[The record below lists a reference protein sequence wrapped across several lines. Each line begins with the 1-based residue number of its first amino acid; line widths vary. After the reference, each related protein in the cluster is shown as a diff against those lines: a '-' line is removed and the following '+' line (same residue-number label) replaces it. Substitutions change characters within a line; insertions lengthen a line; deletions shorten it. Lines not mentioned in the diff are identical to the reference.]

1 MAFISLGLH
10 HQHFIYTIEVIM
22 QLSDQDKLRI
32 KKAVQEASDSM
43 YRGEAEKSLQKEIV
57 EDLFDTFKIPKKT
70 IGKMIKVYHKQ
81 NFNEEV
87 AAADE
92 FEELYQTVT
101 GAVDNG

>member
-1 MAFISLGLH
+1 
-10 HQHFIYTIEVIM
+10 M
-22 QLSDQDKLRI
+22 QLTDQDRIKI

-43 YRGEAEKSLQKEIV
+43 YRAEAEKSLQKEIV

-70 IGKMIKVYHKQ
+70 INKMIKVYHKQ